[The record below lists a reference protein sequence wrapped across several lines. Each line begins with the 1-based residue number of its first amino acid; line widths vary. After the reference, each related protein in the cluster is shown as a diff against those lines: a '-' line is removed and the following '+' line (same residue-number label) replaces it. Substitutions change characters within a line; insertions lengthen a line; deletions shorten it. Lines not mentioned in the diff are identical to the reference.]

1 VGSQSAALGVAVS
14 RIDRS
19 EGRRLFGEDPD
30 AYDFARPGHPE
41 GVFEVL
47 VQRCGLRRGTS
58 VLEIGPGTGQA
69 TRRLLELGA
78 APLVAVEPD
87 PAFALYLRE
96 RLAGRIDVRQEAIED
111 VELAAGVF
119 ALAAAA
125 SSFHWVEEEVGLA
138 KTYAALHPGGWIATW
153 WTLFGEATEP
163 DAFMR
168 ATSPFLDGLG
178 ISPTRG
184 LEGRPPHAL
193 DVEARLGALEAA
205 GFADQTHQLFRW
217 TASWD
222 TAGIRA
228 LYGTFSPVARLD
240 VERRTLLLNEIARI
254 AEADFGGRVE
264 RRLVTS
270 LYTARKPD

>member
-1 VGSQSAALGVAVS
+1 MP

-19 EGRRLFGEDPD
+19 EGRRLFGEDPE
-30 AYDFARPGHPE
+30 AYDFARPGHPD

-47 VQRCGLRRGTS
+47 VERCGLHPGTG

-78 APLVAVEPD
+78 DPLVAVEPD
-87 PAFALYLRE
+87 PAFTRYLRE
-96 RLAGRIDVRQEAIED
+96 RLGVDVREETLED
-111 VELAAGVF
+111 VELLPAAF

-125 SSFHWVEEEVGLA
+125 SSFHWVEEDVGLA
-138 KTYAALHPGGWIATW
+138 KIYAALRPGGRIATW

-163 DAFMR
+163 DDFMR
-168 ATSPFLDGLG
+168 ATSPLLEGLG

-184 LEGRPPHAL
+184 VEGRPPHAL
-193 DVEARLGALEAA
+193 DVEARVEALEAA
-205 GFADQTHQLFRW
+205 GFADPTHQLFRW
-217 TASWD
+217 TATWD

-240 VERRTLLLNEIARI
+240 VDRRTLLLDEIARI
-254 AEADFGGRVE
+254 AAADFGGRVD
-264 RRLVTS
+264 RTLVTS